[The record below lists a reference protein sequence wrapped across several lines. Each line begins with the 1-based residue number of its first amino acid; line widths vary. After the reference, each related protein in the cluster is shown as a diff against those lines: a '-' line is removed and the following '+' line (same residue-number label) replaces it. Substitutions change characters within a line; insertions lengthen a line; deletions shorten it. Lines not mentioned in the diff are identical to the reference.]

1 MNTEKLIILLYK
13 IADRIDAEK
22 DYLCELDSP
31 IGDGDHGTNMAR
43 GFNEVKKK
51 LPSLASQSPAEVL
64 KTVGITLV
72 SSVGGAA
79 GPLYGTAFMKAGD
92 IVKGKSELDI
102 SDFTNSLSAA
112 IEGVIARGKAHRG
125 EKTMLDSMIPSLS
138 ALNMSIANGDDTMTS
153 LDEALS
159 AAEDGVYYTKT
170 IAASKGRASYLGVRS
185 IGHQDPGATSYK
197 IILEVIVN
205 FYKENAPW

>member
-1 MNTEKLIILLYK
+1 MNTEKLIILLDK

-51 LPSLASQSPAEVL
+51 LPSLVSQSPAEVL

-92 IVKGKSELDI
+92 SVKGKSELDI